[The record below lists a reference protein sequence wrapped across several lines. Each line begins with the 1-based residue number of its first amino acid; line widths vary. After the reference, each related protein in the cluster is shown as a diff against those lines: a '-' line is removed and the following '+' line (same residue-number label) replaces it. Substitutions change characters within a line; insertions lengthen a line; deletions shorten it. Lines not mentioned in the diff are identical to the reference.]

1 MLKKRKN
8 VRKIIVLLISIISII
23 SLGINLN
30 KVTKE
35 KYNSALNLYNA
46 SETINIDKGEID
58 PIYRPKWE
66 KVSSSFSAAN
76 KTLTVVVKG
85 SAYENKTIDAN
96 TQIKYAS
103 DVISTLSASN
113 VKVFIDG
120 IEVTSTTNPTVKIT
134 DTKTSTNTTS
144 GKKEVTHTIQ
154 LSNLEEAVRQAGKNY
169 KEWSGNIALKITGR
183 GQGEST
189 YSSNVLTDDYGNHS
203 MMEIQEDGTWVNVEL
218 KDTKTDHNTDNVM
231 FADYI
236 KPEFTYVYAAKDID
250 HTNKT
255 LTIDFSITDKYFDST
270 KLITD
275 TNGTLT
281 ANQSIV
287 NQITVAMKD
296 DATTAVNTKVTKKIT
311 NIQYITEKRNNE
323 NVRIGAKFTL
333 VIGNLQQ
340 ETSSGNYRDYS
351 GPMSITFPKEI
362 ASDKSKNQ
370 NDAKTITIG
379 IGEPSNSGSQQI
391 VDVVDPV
398 WRVENLQKTVNSTT
412 GKLTATM
419 DIYGTDKYFKQSTL
433 TADQIQLWVD
443 GVNIT
448 ASGSTAKISRT
459 LTKVKDFTEQ
469 RDGKTVTYGI
479 HYKYTITD
487 LEEADALFNA
497 ERAKYAANTSTG
509 RAYREYS
516 GDMSIVIPA
525 NTMVDDYTNTNKALT
540 YSLGHIDSIK
550 PEIIKISSTRD
561 ATNKKETFVFDVV
574 DKYIASSALGT
585 TVTEANN
592 NKSKVHVFVDGE
604 AADSV
609 TKNYTSVT
617 PLSAKINGT
626 SKVVGYRYTL
636 ELTGFEK
643 ARTAINFNREYSD
656 WSGNVT
662 LEIDAG
668 VAKDTA
674 NNFSVKTV
682 FAGDFV
688 DFIKPNA
695 TYQYATADID
705 HTDKTFT
712 MVFDVTDKFY
722 SSGTL
727 AIGDLTIKI
736 DGKDVDWNKVSKSL
750 TVADRQNTVKITEN
764 GVVKSV
770 TKTIGKRYTLEL
782 SNLEQIQTRDT
793 SGNYISYSGVV
804 TVAIPGS
811 KISDT
816 GVDGQNTSPNKNDGT
831 TITSGINIP
840 GGSGTGQVVDVV
852 DPLVERLNSSANAV
866 NKTTTVKFN
875 ITDKYYDATKDAL
888 TQNDMKVLV
897 NGTEVT
903 GKITGFSTKALTES
917 KTTNGT
923 TSQVQYGVEYTVT
936 ISNFDTSANQVLLR
950 IPQGKVIDQYG
961 NSNKQTDLI
970 LYNVLKSAESEA
982 DATSV
987 FLGGKIQRQNIE
999 NITFEK
1005 IISSAVYNHTTKK
1018 ITDTTRAWD
1027 VSAQG
1032 DQSIVAWYVDSEKNA
1047 NGMYKIH
1054 IANNNVTTIAADLKT
1069 TDVSNSIIYA
1079 NQNSTQLFSYIGYA
1093 TGCTATTTITNLS
1106 LLNTTS
1112 VTNMYRMF
1120 RGTGYTAM
1128 TKLDLGAF
1136 DTSNVT
1142 NMSAMFETTGF
1153 KAMQTLN
1160 LGTSFKTNKVT
1171 NMAYMFNA
1179 CGETALESLDLGT
1192 NFNSSE
1198 VTNMHG
1204 MFRRCGHSAM
1214 TSINLRNMNTSKVT
1228 NMAEMFYET
1237 GKTKLT
1243 TLDLGTNFNTSKVTN
1258 MSAMFTWMGA
1268 LTTLNLRDK
1277 FDTSNVTDMHSM
1289 FWGTGCSNMTSF
1301 SLGDKFNT
1309 GKVTDMSGMFYDFA
1323 HKISKLDLGDNF
1335 YTTSA
1340 TNMTNMF
1347 YQAGQT
1353 AMTVL
1358 DLGPAFTKIA
1368 DTRTNMFYNTGKS
1381 GNVVYASEQIYL
1393 DKNNFKL
1400 NTSVTTSAINYT
1412 RGTINPRYRTEWI
1425 KQSSQITIDSANP
1438 KNSKI
1443 TITLRGRTNAEAGK
1457 EFTSNVTSSLTQSQ
1471 IKVFIDG
1478 KEATT
1483 ITKTIGNATA
1493 DTNATTGASD
1503 VVQVLTITN
1512 FQEAAR
1518 QSGKSYKEWSG
1529 NISLKIAKKT
1539 LTDTKYSNQ
1548 NLSAIDTTGT
1558 MTDIVL
1564 AGTGTEKQNDTTST
1578 STMFTDFV
1586 KPEFNY
1592 LSSETTI
1599 NHDTKTVTILF
1610 SVRDKYFSNSGLTAD
1625 TTASKISVTV
1635 ADEEINSK
1643 ITKKLEVVEEE
1654 KDTVNGKDQKVGEK
1668 YRLTI
1673 TGLDHKDGTHYSGIM
1688 QLGFAK
1694 DLVADFS
1701 GNKNDSQTIT
1711 IGVDTPNGTGS
1722 GTIVDVVSPVWS
1734 IASTNAITGV
1744 IKLRVTDKYLVKA
1757 DSIFALTKDSI
1768 KVMVNG
1774 VESTTIE
1781 KSLSGPTEITAN
1793 QVYEYT
1799 LTLSNIEPSD
1809 GGYTE
1814 FTPIDPIVGGT
1825 AKYRNE
1831 NGGDVKLRIVAGTV
1845 TDKYGN
1851 KTLQQDLVVG
1861 SLDNTKPEVYYVQTT
1876 RDDTNHKATIV
1887 FNVTDKNYDS
1897 SKIIGTDEMSIWMD
1911 GTQIDSNITK
1921 TITKKVEIKTTIDN
1935 KTKVVGHQYTLEIS
1949 KLRETDQTFINSARS
1964 YREYSGTLQVKINPT
1979 AARDIKGNT
1988 INPDTATLST
1998 FVDTLK
2004 PEVVYKYSSS
2014 DINKENKTFSMT
2026 FDIVD
2031 KYYNSASS
2039 SAISVSDLAI
2049 RIDGKE
2055 PDWSKVTRTLTPT
2068 GGDNITA
2075 TNISYTDNGT
2085 IKTGNKVVGK
2095 RYTLTL
2101 SNLEQ
2106 LQTKDTSGNYIEYSG
2121 VVSVVIPQN
2130 KVADIGITGDKTN
2143 LNKNSTTTITSG
2155 ISLPGGSGNDQVVDV
2170 VDPLVEKIT
2179 SSASAVNKTASVN
2192 FKITDK
2198 YFAKSTLTQNNIKVL
2213 VNGTEVTGKITGFT
2227 SKELK
2232 EDRTSGSTTTQFQY
2246 GVEYTVNVGGFDSN
2260 VNQVIVRIPQ
2270 GVVTDTSGNG
2280 NKQTDLVLYNV
2291 LKKTDTES
2299 AITSVFL
2306 GGKIQRQNIYNVT
2319 FEKVIPNSVYNH
2331 ATKKIS
2337 DTTRAWDVSAQGDQS
2352 IVAWYVDSE
2361 IKNSTYKIHIA
2372 TNSQVPGQT
2381 TVGNNEIFA
2390 NVNSSRLFQ
2399 NIGYSTNCTATEVI
2413 TNLNLLDTAS
2423 VTDMRW
2429 LFQNTGY
2436 NAMKKLDLSSLDT
2449 RNVTLMSAM
2458 FYGTGYKA
2466 MDTLTFGTNFN
2477 TSKVT
2482 TMEYMFYETGYTAMQ
2497 TLNLGSNFNTSKV
2510 TNMQY
2515 MFRDCGHDALTALD
2529 LGSNFDTSK
2538 VTNMKNMFYNTGF
2551 TAMKTLTLGEQFDT
2565 SKVKDMQYMFYRTGY
2580 RSMTSLDLGTKFNTI
2595 NVTNMSYMFFE
2606 TGPGK
2611 LSSINLGTEF
2621 DTRNVTDMSHM
2632 FHNTGNGALKNLDL
2646 GDKFYT
2652 TNVTNMNVMF
2662 YGTHSLKTLDLG
2674 PAFTKIASQHDSMFD
2689 GTTVNTTIYA
2699 SEQIYL
2705 DKNNFK
2711 LDTDETSSAINYTR
2725 GTINP
2730 KYRTEW
2736 VKESSS
2742 ISTANKNITITLR
2755 GRTNSEAGVDF
2766 TSNVTSSLTQN
2777 QINDQ
2782 IKVFVDG
2789 KEATSITKT
2798 IATATTDK
2806 NAVTGANDV
2815 IQVLTLSNFEE
2826 TARQS
2831 GKSYKEWSGNISL
2844 KIAKKTLTDETYSN
2858 QNLSAI
2864 DTTGTM
2870 TDIVLAGTGTE
2881 NKNNTTSTSTMFTD
2895 YIKPEF
2901 TYSFSTGNIN
2911 YIDKTLTVDFTVTDK
2926 YFESTILK
2934 TDTTAQNITLKLK
2947 DDETAPVNSNVKK
2960 ELKYVSDVMDT
2971 VNGKSVKVGE
2981 KYKLVVKG
2989 LEQKTLNGDYKN
3001 YSGPMSISFPAG
3013 TIKDTSGN
3021 LSDAKTITIGVNEPD
3036 NTGTD
3041 KIVDVVDPMWRTDN
3055 INIDYTNKQVTVDL
3069 IGTDK
3074 YYASNSLTTDKIKVL
3089 VDGEEATSIKKTLST
3104 ASTIQ
3109 YGVKYTLTLSNWEES
3124 TKQSGKQFFEW
3135 SGTTKI
3141 EIAADTLKDES
3152 NNTSNKQ
3159 QFTLGHVDFIKPKIE
3174 RVSSTKNAS
3183 NKTETIVFNVIDKY
3197 LDVTDL
3203 VTESDIS
3210 VYVDNELASQISK
3223 KLTKVSDISGTVNGV
3238 SKVVGHQYQLVLSNF
3253 EQKRTAINYNR
3264 EYSDWS
3270 GNVKI
3275 KIAKDAVKDTNTP
3288 TPNKNDETEIAG
3300 EFIDFIKPNAT
3311 YQYSSSNIDYNGK
3324 TFTMVFD
3331 ITDKHYSSATLAL
3344 SDLTIR
3350 IDGEEPNWDDTG
3362 VHGVI
3367 KQLTIIDR
3375 TNTVNG
3381 QTQTIGKRYTLKLSH
3396 LEQLEKLAG
3405 KETMDYSGVITV
3417 AIPKDKVV
3425 DTSGNKN
3432 DALTI
3437 TSGIEVKGETGK
3449 GEIGLPTYNTVM
3461 AIGTNPRGSSAGSG
3475 FANMN
3480 VYALEISNETGVI
3493 SSYDATNNTGSGHS
3507 NSTTTWKDL
3516 KGNHN
3521 GTINGAIWGSNYLKF
3536 DGIDD
3541 WVNLGQIN
3549 FTNYASLDITVSM
3562 NSVSGEHNLIDNWEG
3577 GGAGIYLKNGVPSF
3591 SIFSKNL
3598 NKYIEIS
3605 ADTALTVGEK
3615 TNIKGIYDGNNLY
3628 LYINGNPVTGT
3639 VVDVVDP
3646 IWERVSSSASAANQT
3661 ATITVR
3667 GTDKYFASSALTA
3680 DKIKIL
3686 INGKEVSTNVS
3697 VNVGTAT
3704 PVYSADG
3711 TTRIGDQ
3718 YTITLSGSG
3727 LPKDTNQ
3734 IKVQIQEGALTD
3746 TSGNKNKATDLLLYN
3761 TLVNTSSE
3769 VASNSG
3775 FLGSKNSE
3783 NTNVSKIERQN
3794 IENVTFMDNIPSSVY
3809 DKSAKAYVDTTAWDV
3824 SAQQDKSILAW
3835 YTTNANGTLKVYIG
3849 SDDEIFGNY
3858 DSSNLFAYI
3867 GYSEEDKFTATETI
3881 SNIELVN
3888 VSSVTNMSYMFRQTG
3903 HNAMTKL
3910 DLGDNF
3916 DTSNVTNMTAMFRYT
3931 GSKKMLTFNLGSK
3944 FNTSQVTDMHEMFI
3958 GTGYHTMEQLDLG
3971 DKFDTSNVT
3980 DMKLM
3985 FENCGYTAMTTLN
3998 LGSKFNT
4005 AKVTDMSNMFNSTGH
4020 EVMNGLNLGLLF
4032 DTSKVTNM
4040 EGMFGECGRKSLE
4053 SLNLG
4058 DKFDTSNVTNMKN
4071 MFNNAATES
4080 LTTFNLGDKF
4090 DTSKVTDM
4098 AGMFHMLG
4106 YGTLEELDL
4115 GDKFYT
4121 KNVTN
4126 MKEMF
4131 YDCGGFAM
4139 TILDLGPAFTKI
4151 AGTYKDMFKATG
4163 KGGAITIYASEQIY
4177 LDKNNFK
4184 LNTDATISA
4193 INYTR
4198 GTINPKYR
4206 TEWIKQSSKINIDTN
4221 NLSNSNIKV
4230 TLRGRTNAEAGVD
4243 FTSNVTSSLTQ
4254 AKLNDQIQIF
4264 IDGEQVDGLTKT
4276 IEDATVV
4283 KNAVTGAND
4292 VTQVLT
4298 LSNFEESARQ
4308 SGKNFKEW
4316 SGNIILK
4323 IDKKTLKDDKYGNQN
4338 LNAIDTT
4345 GTMQDI
4351 VIQETG
4357 TETSNNTT
4365 STTTMFTDY
4374 VRPEFTYEYA
4384 NTQID
4389 YDKKTV
4395 TVVFDVTDKYFK
4407 QSTVSLDNTTIKV
4420 DGKDVDWTKVNKTLA
4435 KKKINADQKVGEIV
4449 YKTDG
4454 TIWYPVNGK
4463 LQQIGERYELVVSGL
4478 ETKNGEGY
4486 SGTMTLAF
4494 PSGIVTDQSNN
4505 SNSAKTITL
4514 GIDDPENHGDH
4525 KDPIVVDVVN
4535 PLWSYGTSSINRV
4548 RNGATADTVDLTIIG
4563 SDKYYKANTLTE
4575 DKIKVYVDDKLQ
4587 VSITKKL
4594 TQITDTATLKKLAT
4608 KQGLADINNLKFT
4621 GYKLTLGNFG
4631 TINGVTKIVID
4642 AGTIQDESGNKNI
4655 ETTIN
4660 VGNIEWIENGDSSTN
4675 QKYPAFRNSIV
4686 DFIKPVIKYKYSAV
4700 EGARNPDIDYEAR
4713 TLTVKFTVTDKY
4725 LRESTIIK
4733 ADGTLNTDAVKI
4745 KVAGTDL
4752 TTQLHTVI
4760 TSADI
4765 TDGKE
4770 YTLVISNFELVY
4782 NTGKG
4787 YEDYSGEVQLV
4798 FEANKIDDTSGN
4810 KNDATTIT
4818 IDTDD
4823 GDDPDHSII
4832 VDVIDPLI
4840 EKTKDSLSVRN
4851 AQNNIVRDLNTE
4863 TGVVSVE
4870 IRATDKYLK
4879 SGTLENVA
4887 EQIKVMMIKPGTTE
4901 KVEVPTI
4908 KKTVTKLRQQATLID
4923 YNITLSN
4930 FEKNEGITSIVIPKG
4945 VIKDTS
4951 ENGNKET
4958 ELLVGNATWVE
4969 VGDSKGEYTAFRD
4982 SIIDVTRPTWNYATS
4997 SITRDRDGETGTV
5010 TIKILGKDTYYL
5022 KDTLTTND
5030 ISVYVANSE
5039 NPEEPITTITK
5050 TLTKITDTAQLEGAD
5065 TGYTLTL
5072 GNFGKY
5078 DGKVK
5083 IKIDADTIKDT
5094 SGNGN
5099 KETEISVG
5107 NSKWVETDVGDSSTN
5122 PKYTAFRNSIVDF
5135 IKPIITYQYEDG
5147 VNPVIDRDNKKV
5159 SISFNVTDTNFLE
5172 SNITASD
5179 IRVLVDDMEVTDSIT
5194 KKLEKSDI
5202 KDTTDTNKKNGVK
5215 YTLTLSNFELDQNLE
5230 DEIFRRHS
5238 GKIELIIAKDKVRD
5252 TSGNGNIET
5261 SIIVDNDNGDDEN
5274 NFINVD
5280 FVKPKIFYDS
5290 KFISWDNRYAEVTI
5304 KGTDRFYDFNT
5315 KLEPEDIK
5323 LYQQNDNGDYI
5334 EVTNLPVTIKSVKNK
5349 YGYDFV
5355 IRLGEFEE
5363 EYKMKIVIAAGKI
5376 SDSSGNV
5383 NEETEIIVGLDNKKP
5398 IWKYISTDTSKFET
5412 DGKISFT
5419 VKGQDKFLNLTKSGL
5434 QDSNMK
5440 IYKDGV
5446 ELTDSVGITVNY
5458 LGQDTTEKSKSYK
5471 IDITGLKE
5479 IGSYSLVFEEKTL
5492 IDEFD
5497 NESNATTISFSK
5509 SAISSNTNNY
5519 TAVTYHASHDFELMH
5534 QAYVHELMSV
5544 NKTGKNSESKTYRA
5558 SSVGEIYKN
5567 VGNTTFAEPFT
5578 YTNGTQSAYSFKG
5591 WGVANEN
5598 GHLVDDQGT
5607 ILTDESKATIY
5618 GLYDEI
5624 PETVTNLKAIW
5635 QKATVIFVSKNGN
5648 NANNGFSP
5656 ETPVKDIK
5664 TAYSKLSASG
5674 TMKTNVIVIMDAIE
5688 WNSSDV
5694 LTGNA
5699 TITSLYAGV
5708 DYTNK
5713 GAELKISSNMQI
5725 NGNVMFDDIKLYSN
5739 STTVSD
5745 GSDYLANGSYNNML
5759 ITNYGNV
5766 VLGRGIITPNEKY
5779 TFGAVIGGEYKQETK
5794 TGSIGIHTVIVEAGK
5809 YNDIVIGSALG
5820 LGGQSIKPKY
5830 VSHQITIGTMKEAAI
5845 SRNSRVT
5852 ITGYLS
5858 MGELEDRCYPYKT
5871 SGNQET
5877 SSSYSRTYSITRLYS
5892 ATFTGENKFAKAS
5905 EDASIYLRAAN
5916 GFNDGKT
5923 DFEMYGGDVTGNVYA
5938 GARMATD
5945 SPETTLNAMKFY
5957 GGTITGNIFGQGG
5970 KDSSYGGTEITLEG
5984 IFTMTG
5990 DIFGGSNSTTV
6001 GSGKVN
6007 GSSTILL
6014 NSTSSVVTG
6023 NVYGGSNGIINN
6035 GSINLNNGLITGSS
6049 SIKLNAGK
6057 VTGDIYGGGNNCG
6070 IVNTADIT
6078 INNGTVL
6085 GTIYGGAYQNQVQGR
6100 SAIKVYGGTV
6110 NDIYGG
6116 NILTGVSQQMGDTTN
6131 QEIKI
6136 TIGDENA
6143 TTTPT
6148 VKGDIYGGGKF
6159 DKIENS
6165 VIQLIKCSTKPT
6177 VYGGSYSSG
6186 VTNKSSIYL
6195 MGMTVSTIYG
6205 GSNVGGNVTSANI
6218 YLQSGTV
6225 TDVYGG
6231 GYGGK
6236 GTEAGITLEG
6246 TATVTSIYGGS
6257 NTKGDVETT
6266 KVILKS
6272 GTITNVFGG
6281 GNSAPV
6287 RNANVTLNGAK
6298 LVIDS
6303 IHGGSK
6309 KTGLCNATNVKL
6321 EAGTVTNV
6329 YGGGLDIGST
6339 NATVNQKGAKVTN
6352 IYGGNHGGTGD
6363 GGQTTNAIVNIVD
6376 SSVKNVYGGNYGRG
6390 TTQNATIN
6398 ISGISVITG
6407 ELYGG
6412 GFRSAIGTAEE
6423 TGSTTINITGGS
6435 INKDIN
6441 GGSKE
6446 SKVYGTTNVNIGR
6459 DAVADKDLT
6468 AGSINIRGNIY
6479 AGGDSYKASNRQSQ
6493 KDYDFD
6499 TISVYGD
6506 THVTLDNSTQSTISF
6521 SGSIFGAGNAASYS
6535 NEVDGSTIT
6544 VKDFG
6549 SSTESYRIASIERTG
6564 KVYIDH
6570 SYLELVGEQDVNNYY
6585 KTTRYTLN
6593 RISNG
6598 LTLQNGTTLYTQRG
6612 FNLVNGFESVKT
6624 DGDGT
6629 STKQTVSI
6637 ADGAVTRNV
6646 DNRIYTLEGIN
6657 LVFAKQEGDI
6667 YSNSSQDIWGDVNGM
6682 AFFGMYRI
6690 NRQTGGKDFDIY
6702 DPNYSGGG
6710 VEGFF
6715 ANGTYIE
6722 GRHKSNHDTTVDGFY
6737 TNVGDYS
6744 NPNNVTVTPE
6754 IIEVTDYG
6762 TYYDWIAGGDIVNY
6776 STTLIASTY
6785 STYSMSELLLDYKY
6799 KPNAT
6804 YTVNRVS
6811 VNALNPDINLIN
6823 PLDIPTISSNAN
6835 NTFGLTMS
6843 TDRTGW
6849 VKSGTTTILSEDYG
6863 KIDGTT
6869 YYKTDSTSTPGKL
6882 IFKIYNSMNVS
6893 EDQDLGNVNIVLT
6906 GKTTTGEDTT
6916 QGGVFKVVI
6925 SVTLQSIYEE
6935 DKEQYTPSFT
6945 NSTETELNYTT
6956 DSKVDLTYLL
6966 YKNAKETIY
6975 TSEDYRVLSSTVKLT
6990 AGTKLTMRD
6999 YGQGDTVNKVYYYQV
7014 PSDSDYDSTETVDGK
7029 TRYIYK
7035 LSKFIDMG
7043 STSVGTKYADNNS
7056 IYYHDGYVFE
7066 KYDISIDFRNSNINA
7081 NQLEQETYLEL
7092 RNSAGQLKYDN
7103 GDKDIKYNLY
7113 NRNATM
7119 SETISNESRSYSAV
7133 ENIDIPFTLNTV
7145 LQEQEVSSGVNIRDT
7160 KYEGKIAGIA
7170 IEITTENGERVNAP
7184 EMQNFKLTN
7193 SSDATEVYK
7202 AGDDGVI
7209 RVPLSEG
7216 LSVLQKKYTLSL
7228 TQYNVP
7234 AGNYVAKVYFF
7245 TSDDGKYYGGETKIV
7260 KEFYIT
7266 FINKT
7271 VGLVGIEAID
7281 GSRILNKATRNNL
7294 EGNQNV
7300 DIKVRVGAPSSGTNV
7315 RVELY
7320 KRNAT
7325 YTENEDGTKTY
7336 TGTEYTPVD
7345 LKTVLDGDW
7354 KTPEEAGMSNTE
7366 GATTEYVIM
7375 EKRNYATPVDEE
7387 IVQFENTLKEN
7398 VSTGEYKLVFK
7409 ACFDDA
7415 IIQTVRK
7422 TFIVTD

>member
-1 MLKKRKN
+1 
-8 VRKIIVLLISIISII
+8 
-23 SLGINLN
+23 
-30 KVTKE
+30 
-35 KYNSALNLYNA
+35 
-46 SETINIDKGEID
+46 
-58 PIYRPKWE
+58 
-66 KVSSSFSAAN
+66 
-76 KTLTVVVKG
+76 
-85 SAYENKTIDAN
+85 
-96 TQIKYAS
+96 
-103 DVISTLSASN
+103 
-113 VKVFIDG
+113 
-120 IEVTSTTNPTVKIT
+120 
-134 DTKTSTNTTS
+134 
-144 GKKEVTHTIQ
+144 
-154 LSNLEEAVRQAGKNY
+154 
-169 KEWSGNIALKITGR
+169 
-183 GQGEST
+183 
-189 YSSNVLTDDYGNHS
+189 
-203 MMEIQEDGTWVNVEL
+203 
-218 KDTKTDHNTDNVM
+218 
-231 FADYI
+231 
-236 KPEFTYVYAAKDID
+236 
-250 HTNKT
+250 
-255 LTIDFSITDKYFDST
+255 
-270 KLITD
+270 
-275 TNGTLT
+275 
-281 ANQSIV
+281 
-287 NQITVAMKD
+287 
-296 DATTAVNTKVTKKIT
+296 
-311 NIQYITEKRNNE
+311 
-323 NVRIGAKFTL
+323 
-333 VIGNLQQ
+333 
-340 ETSSGNYRDYS
+340 
-351 GPMSITFPKEI
+351 
-362 ASDKSKNQ
+362 
-370 NDAKTITIG
+370 
-379 IGEPSNSGSQQI
+379 
-391 VDVVDPV
+391 
-398 WRVENLQKTVNSTT
+398 
-412 GKLTATM
+412 
-419 DIYGTDKYFKQSTL
+419 
-433 TADQIQLWVD
+433 
-443 GVNIT
+443 
-448 ASGSTAKISRT
+448 
-459 LTKVKDFTEQ
+459 
-469 RDGKTVTYGI
+469 
-479 HYKYTITD
+479 
-487 LEEADALFNA
+487 
-497 ERAKYAANTSTG
+497 
-509 RAYREYS
+509 
-516 GDMSIVIPA
+516 
-525 NTMVDDYTNTNKALT
+525 
-540 YSLGHIDSIK
+540 
-550 PEIIKISSTRD
+550 
-561 ATNKKETFVFDVV
+561 
-574 DKYIASSALGT
+574 
-585 TVTEANN
+585 
-592 NKSKVHVFVDGE
+592 
-604 AADSV
+604 
-609 TKNYTSVT
+609 
-617 PLSAKINGT
+617 
-626 SKVVGYRYTL
+626 
-636 ELTGFEK
+636 
-643 ARTAINFNREYSD
+643 
-656 WSGNVT
+656 
-662 LEIDAG
+662 
-668 VAKDTA
+668 
-674 NNFSVKTV
+674 
-682 FAGDFV
+682 
-688 DFIKPNA
+688 
-695 TYQYATADID
+695 
-705 HTDKTFT
+705 
-712 MVFDVTDKFY
+712 
-722 SSGTL
+722 
-727 AIGDLTIKI
+727 
-736 DGKDVDWNKVSKSL
+736 
-750 TVADRQNTVKITEN
+750 
-764 GVVKSV
+764 
-770 TKTIGKRYTLEL
+770 
-782 SNLEQIQTRDT
+782 
-793 SGNYISYSGVV
+793 
-804 TVAIPGS
+804 
-811 KISDT
+811 
-816 GVDGQNTSPNKNDGT
+816 
-831 TITSGINIP
+831 
-840 GGSGTGQVVDVV
+840 
-852 DPLVERLNSSANAV
+852 
-866 NKTTTVKFN
+866 
-875 ITDKYYDATKDAL
+875 
-888 TQNDMKVLV
+888 
-897 NGTEVT
+897 
-903 GKITGFSTKALTES
+903 
-917 KTTNGT
+917 
-923 TSQVQYGVEYTVT
+923 
-936 ISNFDTSANQVLLR
+936 
-950 IPQGKVIDQYG
+950 
-961 NSNKQTDLI
+961 
-970 LYNVLKSAESEA
+970 
-982 DATSV
+982 
-987 FLGGKIQRQNIE
+987 
-999 NITFEK
+999 
-1005 IISSAVYNHTTKK
+1005 
-1018 ITDTTRAWD
+1018 
-1027 VSAQG
+1027 
-1032 DQSIVAWYVDSEKNA
+1032 
-1047 NGMYKIH
+1047 
-1054 IANNNVTTIAADLKT
+1054 
-1069 TDVSNSIIYA
+1069 
-1079 NQNSTQLFSYIGYA
+1079 
-1093 TGCTATTTITNLS
+1093 
-1106 LLNTTS
+1106 
-1112 VTNMYRMF
+1112 
-1120 RGTGYTAM
+1120 
-1128 TKLDLGAF
+1128 
-1136 DTSNVT
+1136 
-1142 NMSAMFETTGF
+1142 
-1153 KAMQTLN
+1153 
-1160 LGTSFKTNKVT
+1160 
-1171 NMAYMFNA
+1171 
-1179 CGETALESLDLGT
+1179 
-1192 NFNSSE
+1192 
-1198 VTNMHG
+1198 
-1204 MFRRCGHSAM
+1204 
-1214 TSINLRNMNTSKVT
+1214 
-1228 NMAEMFYET
+1228 
-1237 GKTKLT
+1237 
-1243 TLDLGTNFNTSKVTN
+1243 
-1258 MSAMFTWMGA
+1258 
-1268 LTTLNLRDK
+1268 
-1277 FDTSNVTDMHSM
+1277 
-1289 FWGTGCSNMTSF
+1289 
-1301 SLGDKFNT
+1301 
-1309 GKVTDMSGMFYDFA
+1309 
-1323 HKISKLDLGDNF
+1323 
-1335 YTTSA
+1335 
-1340 TNMTNMF
+1340 
-1347 YQAGQT
+1347 
-1353 AMTVL
+1353 
-1358 DLGPAFTKIA
+1358 
-1368 DTRTNMFYNTGKS
+1368 
-1381 GNVVYASEQIYL
+1381 
-1393 DKNNFKL
+1393 
-1400 NTSVTTSAINYT
+1400 
-1412 RGTINPRYRTEWI
+1412 
-1425 KQSSQITIDSANP
+1425 
-1438 KNSKI
+1438 
-1443 TITLRGRTNAEAGK
+1443 
-1457 EFTSNVTSSLTQSQ
+1457 
-1471 IKVFIDG
+1471 
-1478 KEATT
+1478 
-1483 ITKTIGNATA
+1483 
-1493 DTNATTGASD
+1493 
-1503 VVQVLTITN
+1503 
-1512 FQEAAR
+1512 
-1518 QSGKSYKEWSG
+1518 
-1529 NISLKIAKKT
+1529 
-1539 LTDTKYSNQ
+1539 
-1548 NLSAIDTTGT
+1548 
-1558 MTDIVL
+1558 
-1564 AGTGTEKQNDTTST
+1564 
-1578 STMFTDFV
+1578 
-1586 KPEFNY
+1586 
-1592 LSSETTI
+1592 
-1599 NHDTKTVTILF
+1599 
-1610 SVRDKYFSNSGLTAD
+1610 
-1625 TTASKISVTV
+1625 
-1635 ADEEINSK
+1635 
-1643 ITKKLEVVEEE
+1643 
-1654 KDTVNGKDQKVGEK
+1654 
-1668 YRLTI
+1668 
-1673 TGLDHKDGTHYSGIM
+1673 
-1688 QLGFAK
+1688 
-1694 DLVADFS
+1694 
-1701 GNKNDSQTIT
+1701 
-1711 IGVDTPNGTGS
+1711 
-1722 GTIVDVVSPVWS
+1722 
-1734 IASTNAITGV
+1734 
-1744 IKLRVTDKYLVKA
+1744 
-1757 DSIFALTKDSI
+1757 
-1768 KVMVNG
+1768 
-1774 VESTTIE
+1774 
-1781 KSLSGPTEITAN
+1781 
-1793 QVYEYT
+1793 
-1799 LTLSNIEPSD
+1799 
-1809 GGYTE
+1809 
-1814 FTPIDPIVGGT
+1814 
-1825 AKYRNE
+1825 
-1831 NGGDVKLRIVAGTV
+1831 
-1845 TDKYGN
+1845 
-1851 KTLQQDLVVG
+1851 
-1861 SLDNTKPEVYYVQTT
+1861 
-1876 RDDTNHKATIV
+1876 
-1887 FNVTDKNYDS
+1887 
-1897 SKIIGTDEMSIWMD
+1897 
-1911 GTQIDSNITK
+1911 
-1921 TITKKVEIKTTIDN
+1921 
-1935 KTKVVGHQYTLEIS
+1935 
-1949 KLRETDQTFINSARS
+1949 
-1964 YREYSGTLQVKINPT
+1964 
-1979 AARDIKGNT
+1979 
-1988 INPDTATLST
+1988 
-1998 FVDTLK
+1998 
-2004 PEVVYKYSSS
+2004 
-2014 DINKENKTFSMT
+2014 
-2026 FDIVD
+2026 
-2031 KYYNSASS
+2031 
-2039 SAISVSDLAI
+2039 
-2049 RIDGKE
+2049 
-2055 PDWSKVTRTLTPT
+2055 
-2068 GGDNITA
+2068 
-2075 TNISYTDNGT
+2075 
-2085 IKTGNKVVGK
+2085 
-2095 RYTLTL
+2095 
-2101 SNLEQ
+2101 
-2106 LQTKDTSGNYIEYSG
+2106 
-2121 VVSVVIPQN
+2121 
-2130 KVADIGITGDKTN
+2130 
-2143 LNKNSTTTITSG
+2143 
-2155 ISLPGGSGNDQVVDV
+2155 
-2170 VDPLVEKIT
+2170 
-2179 SSASAVNKTASVN
+2179 
-2192 FKITDK
+2192 
-2198 YFAKSTLTQNNIKVL
+2198 
-2213 VNGTEVTGKITGFT
+2213 
-2227 SKELK
+2227 
-2232 EDRTSGSTTTQFQY
+2232 
-2246 GVEYTVNVGGFDSN
+2246 
-2260 VNQVIVRIPQ
+2260 
-2270 GVVTDTSGNG
+2270 
-2280 NKQTDLVLYNV
+2280 
-2291 LKKTDTES
+2291 
-2299 AITSVFL
+2299 
-2306 GGKIQRQNIYNVT
+2306 
-2319 FEKVIPNSVYNH
+2319 
-2331 ATKKIS
+2331 
-2337 DTTRAWDVSAQGDQS
+2337 
-2352 IVAWYVDSE
+2352 
-2361 IKNSTYKIHIA
+2361 
-2372 TNSQVPGQT
+2372 
-2381 TVGNNEIFA
+2381 
-2390 NVNSSRLFQ
+2390 
-2399 NIGYSTNCTATEVI
+2399 
-2413 TNLNLLDTAS
+2413 
-2423 VTDMRW
+2423 
-2429 LFQNTGY
+2429 
-2436 NAMKKLDLSSLDT
+2436 
-2449 RNVTLMSAM
+2449 
-2458 FYGTGYKA
+2458 
-2466 MDTLTFGTNFN
+2466 
-2477 TSKVT
+2477 
-2482 TMEYMFYETGYTAMQ
+2482 
-2497 TLNLGSNFNTSKV
+2497 
-2510 TNMQY
+2510 
-2515 MFRDCGHDALTALD
+2515 
-2529 LGSNFDTSK
+2529 
-2538 VTNMKNMFYNTGF
+2538 
-2551 TAMKTLTLGEQFDT
+2551 
-2565 SKVKDMQYMFYRTGY
+2565 
-2580 RSMTSLDLGTKFNTI
+2580 
-2595 NVTNMSYMFFE
+2595 
-2606 TGPGK
+2606 
-2611 LSSINLGTEF
+2611 
-2621 DTRNVTDMSHM
+2621 
-2632 FHNTGNGALKNLDL
+2632 
-2646 GDKFYT
+2646 
-2652 TNVTNMNVMF
+2652 MNVMF

>member
-1 MLKKRKN
+1 M
-8 VRKIIVLLISIISII
+8 
-23 SLGINLN
+23 
-30 KVTKE
+30 
-35 KYNSALNLYNA
+35 
-46 SETINIDKGEID
+46 
-58 PIYRPKWE
+58 
-66 KVSSSFSAAN
+66 
-76 KTLTVVVKG
+76 
-85 SAYENKTIDAN
+85 
-96 TQIKYAS
+96 
-103 DVISTLSASN
+103 
-113 VKVFIDG
+113 
-120 IEVTSTTNPTVKIT
+120 
-134 DTKTSTNTTS
+134 
-144 GKKEVTHTIQ
+144 
-154 LSNLEEAVRQAGKNY
+154 
-169 KEWSGNIALKITGR
+169 
-183 GQGEST
+183 
-189 YSSNVLTDDYGNHS
+189 
-203 MMEIQEDGTWVNVEL
+203 
-218 KDTKTDHNTDNVM
+218 
-231 FADYI
+231 
-236 KPEFTYVYAAKDID
+236 
-250 HTNKT
+250 
-255 LTIDFSITDKYFDST
+255 
-270 KLITD
+270 
-275 TNGTLT
+275 
-281 ANQSIV
+281 
-287 NQITVAMKD
+287 
-296 DATTAVNTKVTKKIT
+296 
-311 NIQYITEKRNNE
+311 
-323 NVRIGAKFTL
+323 
-333 VIGNLQQ
+333 
-340 ETSSGNYRDYS
+340 
-351 GPMSITFPKEI
+351 
-362 ASDKSKNQ
+362 
-370 NDAKTITIG
+370 
-379 IGEPSNSGSQQI
+379 
-391 VDVVDPV
+391 
-398 WRVENLQKTVNSTT
+398 
-412 GKLTATM
+412 
-419 DIYGTDKYFKQSTL
+419 
-433 TADQIQLWVD
+433 
-443 GVNIT
+443 
-448 ASGSTAKISRT
+448 
-459 LTKVKDFTEQ
+459 
-469 RDGKTVTYGI
+469 
-479 HYKYTITD
+479 
-487 LEEADALFNA
+487 
-497 ERAKYAANTSTG
+497 
-509 RAYREYS
+509 
-516 GDMSIVIPA
+516 
-525 NTMVDDYTNTNKALT
+525 
-540 YSLGHIDSIK
+540 
-550 PEIIKISSTRD
+550 
-561 ATNKKETFVFDVV
+561 
-574 DKYIASSALGT
+574 
-585 TVTEANN
+585 
-592 NKSKVHVFVDGE
+592 
-604 AADSV
+604 
-609 TKNYTSVT
+609 
-617 PLSAKINGT
+617 
-626 SKVVGYRYTL
+626 
-636 ELTGFEK
+636 
-643 ARTAINFNREYSD
+643 
-656 WSGNVT
+656 
-662 LEIDAG
+662 
-668 VAKDTA
+668 
-674 NNFSVKTV
+674 
-682 FAGDFV
+682 
-688 DFIKPNA
+688 
-695 TYQYATADID
+695 
-705 HTDKTFT
+705 
-712 MVFDVTDKFY
+712 
-722 SSGTL
+722 
-727 AIGDLTIKI
+727 
-736 DGKDVDWNKVSKSL
+736 
-750 TVADRQNTVKITEN
+750 
-764 GVVKSV
+764 
-770 TKTIGKRYTLEL
+770 
-782 SNLEQIQTRDT
+782 
-793 SGNYISYSGVV
+793 
-804 TVAIPGS
+804 
-811 KISDT
+811 
-816 GVDGQNTSPNKNDGT
+816 
-831 TITSGINIP
+831 
-840 GGSGTGQVVDVV
+840 
-852 DPLVERLNSSANAV
+852 
-866 NKTTTVKFN
+866 
-875 ITDKYYDATKDAL
+875 
-888 TQNDMKVLV
+888 
-897 NGTEVT
+897 
-903 GKITGFSTKALTES
+903 
-917 KTTNGT
+917 
-923 TSQVQYGVEYTVT
+923 
-936 ISNFDTSANQVLLR
+936 
-950 IPQGKVIDQYG
+950 
-961 NSNKQTDLI
+961 
-970 LYNVLKSAESEA
+970 
-982 DATSV
+982 
-987 FLGGKIQRQNIE
+987 
-999 NITFEK
+999 
-1005 IISSAVYNHTTKK
+1005 
-1018 ITDTTRAWD
+1018 
-1027 VSAQG
+1027 
-1032 DQSIVAWYVDSEKNA
+1032 
-1047 NGMYKIH
+1047 
-1054 IANNNVTTIAADLKT
+1054 
-1069 TDVSNSIIYA
+1069 
-1079 NQNSTQLFSYIGYA
+1079 
-1093 TGCTATTTITNLS
+1093 
-1106 LLNTTS
+1106 
-1112 VTNMYRMF
+1112 
-1120 RGTGYTAM
+1120 
-1128 TKLDLGAF
+1128 
-1136 DTSNVT
+1136 
-1142 NMSAMFETTGF
+1142 
-1153 KAMQTLN
+1153 
-1160 LGTSFKTNKVT
+1160 
-1171 NMAYMFNA
+1171 
-1179 CGETALESLDLGT
+1179 
-1192 NFNSSE
+1192 
-1198 VTNMHG
+1198 
-1204 MFRRCGHSAM
+1204 
-1214 TSINLRNMNTSKVT
+1214 
-1228 NMAEMFYET
+1228 
-1237 GKTKLT
+1237 
-1243 TLDLGTNFNTSKVTN
+1243 
-1258 MSAMFTWMGA
+1258 
-1268 LTTLNLRDK
+1268 
-1277 FDTSNVTDMHSM
+1277 
-1289 FWGTGCSNMTSF
+1289 
-1301 SLGDKFNT
+1301 
-1309 GKVTDMSGMFYDFA
+1309 
-1323 HKISKLDLGDNF
+1323 
-1335 YTTSA
+1335 
-1340 TNMTNMF
+1340 
-1347 YQAGQT
+1347 
-1353 AMTVL
+1353 
-1358 DLGPAFTKIA
+1358 
-1368 DTRTNMFYNTGKS
+1368 
-1381 GNVVYASEQIYL
+1381 
-1393 DKNNFKL
+1393 
-1400 NTSVTTSAINYT
+1400 
-1412 RGTINPRYRTEWI
+1412 
-1425 KQSSQITIDSANP
+1425 
-1438 KNSKI
+1438 
-1443 TITLRGRTNAEAGK
+1443 
-1457 EFTSNVTSSLTQSQ
+1457 
-1471 IKVFIDG
+1471 
-1478 KEATT
+1478 
-1483 ITKTIGNATA
+1483 
-1493 DTNATTGASD
+1493 
-1503 VVQVLTITN
+1503 
-1512 FQEAAR
+1512 
-1518 QSGKSYKEWSG
+1518 
-1529 NISLKIAKKT
+1529 
-1539 LTDTKYSNQ
+1539 
-1548 NLSAIDTTGT
+1548 
-1558 MTDIVL
+1558 
-1564 AGTGTEKQNDTTST
+1564 
-1578 STMFTDFV
+1578 
-1586 KPEFNY
+1586 
-1592 LSSETTI
+1592 
-1599 NHDTKTVTILF
+1599 
-1610 SVRDKYFSNSGLTAD
+1610 
-1625 TTASKISVTV
+1625 
-1635 ADEEINSK
+1635 
-1643 ITKKLEVVEEE
+1643 
-1654 KDTVNGKDQKVGEK
+1654 
-1668 YRLTI
+1668 
-1673 TGLDHKDGTHYSGIM
+1673 
-1688 QLGFAK
+1688 
-1694 DLVADFS
+1694 
-1701 GNKNDSQTIT
+1701 
-1711 IGVDTPNGTGS
+1711 
-1722 GTIVDVVSPVWS
+1722 
-1734 IASTNAITGV
+1734 
-1744 IKLRVTDKYLVKA
+1744 
-1757 DSIFALTKDSI
+1757 
-1768 KVMVNG
+1768 
-1774 VESTTIE
+1774 
-1781 KSLSGPTEITAN
+1781 
-1793 QVYEYT
+1793 
-1799 LTLSNIEPSD
+1799 
-1809 GGYTE
+1809 
-1814 FTPIDPIVGGT
+1814 
-1825 AKYRNE
+1825 
-1831 NGGDVKLRIVAGTV
+1831 
-1845 TDKYGN
+1845 
-1851 KTLQQDLVVG
+1851 
-1861 SLDNTKPEVYYVQTT
+1861 
-1876 RDDTNHKATIV
+1876 
-1887 FNVTDKNYDS
+1887 
-1897 SKIIGTDEMSIWMD
+1897 
-1911 GTQIDSNITK
+1911 
-1921 TITKKVEIKTTIDN
+1921 
-1935 KTKVVGHQYTLEIS
+1935 
-1949 KLRETDQTFINSARS
+1949 
-1964 YREYSGTLQVKINPT
+1964 
-1979 AARDIKGNT
+1979 
-1988 INPDTATLST
+1988 
-1998 FVDTLK
+1998 
-2004 PEVVYKYSSS
+2004 
-2014 DINKENKTFSMT
+2014 
-2026 FDIVD
+2026 
-2031 KYYNSASS
+2031 
-2039 SAISVSDLAI
+2039 
-2049 RIDGKE
+2049 
-2055 PDWSKVTRTLTPT
+2055 
-2068 GGDNITA
+2068 
-2075 TNISYTDNGT
+2075 
-2085 IKTGNKVVGK
+2085 
-2095 RYTLTL
+2095 
-2101 SNLEQ
+2101 
-2106 LQTKDTSGNYIEYSG
+2106 
-2121 VVSVVIPQN
+2121 
-2130 KVADIGITGDKTN
+2130 
-2143 LNKNSTTTITSG
+2143 
-2155 ISLPGGSGNDQVVDV
+2155 
-2170 VDPLVEKIT
+2170 
-2179 SSASAVNKTASVN
+2179 
-2192 FKITDK
+2192 
-2198 YFAKSTLTQNNIKVL
+2198 TQNNIKVL

-2449 RNVTLMSAM
+2449 RNVTLMNAM
-2458 FYGTGYKA
+2458 FYATGYKA

-2497 TLNLGSNFNTSKV
+2497 NLNLGGNFNTAKV

-2529 LGSNFDTSK
+2529 LGSNFDTS
-2538 VTNMKNMFYNTGF
+2538 
-2551 TAMKTLTLGEQFDT
+2551 
-2565 SKVKDMQYMFYRTGY
+2565 
-2580 RSMTSLDLGTKFNTI
+2580 
-2595 NVTNMSYMFFE
+2595 NVTNMDSMFYRVGFAKLE
-2606 TGPGK
+2606 TLNLRGNFNTIKVINMSGMFAGVGQTSPLKTLDLGK
-2611 LSSINLGTEF
+2611 SF
-2621 DTRNVTDMSHM
+2621 DTRSVTDMSYM
-2632 FHNTGNGALKNLDL
+2632 FHCTGTSVMTSLDL

-2652 TNVTNMNVMF
+2652 TSATNMQNMF
-2662 YGTHSLKTLDLG
+2662 YQLGTNAMTSLDLG
-2674 PAFTKIASQHDSMFD
+2674 PAFTRIADSYTDMFTNA
-2689 GTTVNTTIYA
+2689 GKSGEMKIYA

-2711 LDTDETSSAINYTR
+2711 LNTSATESAINYTR

-2736 VKESSS
+2736 AIQSSQITIDS
-2742 ISTANKNITITLR
+2742 ANSKNSKIAITLR
-2755 GRTNSEAGVDF
+2755 GKTNEEAGKDF
-2766 TSNVTSSLTQN
+2766 TSNVTSLLTQN

-2844 KIAKKTLTDETYSN
+2844 KIAKKTLTDATYSN

-2911 YIDKTLTVDFTVTDK
+2911 YTDKTLTVDFTVTDK

-2947 DDETAPVNSNVKK
+2947 DDETAPVNSNVTK

-3055 INIDYTNKQVTVDL
+3055 INIDHTNKQVTVDL

-3089 VDGEEATSIKKTLST
+3089 VDGEETTSIKKTLST

-3141 EIAADTLKDES
+3141 EIASDTLKDES

-3174 RVSSTKNAS
+3174 RVSSTKNVS

-3344 SDLTIR
+3344 SDFTIR

-3367 KQLTIIDR
+3367 KQLTITDR

-4058 DKFDTSNVTNMKN
+4058 DKFDTSNVTNMK
-4071 MFNNAATES
+4071 
-4080 LTTFNLGDKF
+4080 
-4090 DTSKVTDM
+4090 
-4098 AGMFHMLG
+4098 
-4106 YGTLEELDL
+4106 
-4115 GDKFYT
+4115 
-4121 KNVTN
+4121 
-4126 MKEMF
+4126 EMF

-4230 TLRGRTNAEAGVD
+4230 TLRGRTNAEAGKD
-4243 FTSNVTSSLTQ
+4243 FTSNVESSLSNE
-4254 AKLNDQIQIF
+4254 KINDQIKVY
-4264 IDGEQVDGLTKT
+4264 IDGEEATSITKQV
-4276 IEDATVV
+4276 ATATEAT
-4283 KNAVTGAND
+4283 NETTGAKD
-4292 VTQVLT
+4292 VVQVLT
-4298 LSNFEESARQ
+4298 LSNFEEALRQ
-4308 SGKNFKEW
+4308 KGKNYKEW
-4316 SGNIILK
+4316 SGNISLK
-4323 IDKKTLKDDKYGNQN
+4323 IAKKTLKDTTYQNQN
-4338 LNAIDTT
+4338 LQAIDTS
-4345 GTMQDI
+4345 GTMEDI
-4351 VIQETG
+4351 ILKGTG
-4357 TETSNNTT
+4357 TESTNNKT

-4420 DGKDVDWTKVNKTLA
+4420 DGEDVDWTKVNKTLA

-4594 TQITDTATLKKLAT
+4594 TEITDTATLKQLAT

-4660 VGNIEWIENGDSSTN
+4660 VGNIEWIETGDSSTN

-4686 DFIKPVIKYKYSAV
+4686 DFIKPVIKYKYSDV

-4733 ADGTLNTDAVKI
+4733 ADGTLNTDVVKI

-4823 GDDPDHSII
+4823 GDDPDNSII

-5147 VNPVIDRDNKKV
+5147 VNPVIDRDNKQV

-5194 KKLEKSDI
+5194 
-5202 KDTTDTNKKNGVK
+5202 
-5215 YTLTLSNFELDQNLE
+5215 
-5230 DEIFRRHS
+5230 
-5238 GKIELIIAKDKVRD
+5238 
-5252 TSGNGNIET
+5252 
-5261 SIIVDNDNGDDEN
+5261 
-5274 NFINVD
+5274 
-5280 FVKPKIFYDS
+5280 
-5290 KFISWDNRYAEVTI
+5290 
-5304 KGTDRFYDFNT
+5304 
-5315 KLEPEDIK
+5315 
-5323 LYQQNDNGDYI
+5323 
-5334 EVTNLPVTIKSVKNK
+5334 
-5349 YGYDFV
+5349 
-5355 IRLGEFEE
+5355 
-5363 EYKMKIVIAAGKI
+5363 
-5376 SDSSGNV
+5376 
-5383 NEETEIIVGLDNKKP
+5383 
-5398 IWKYISTDTSKFET
+5398 
-5412 DGKISFT
+5412 
-5419 VKGQDKFLNLTKSGL
+5419 
-5434 QDSNMK
+5434 
-5440 IYKDGV
+5440 
-5446 ELTDSVGITVNY
+5446 
-5458 LGQDTTEKSKSYK
+5458 
-5471 IDITGLKE
+5471 
-5479 IGSYSLVFEEKTL
+5479 
-5492 IDEFD
+5492 
-5497 NESNATTISFSK
+5497 
-5509 SAISSNTNNY
+5509 
-5519 TAVTYHASHDFELMH
+5519 
-5534 QAYVHELMSV
+5534 
-5544 NKTGKNSESKTYRA
+5544 
-5558 SSVGEIYKN
+5558 
-5567 VGNTTFAEPFT
+5567 
-5578 YTNGTQSAYSFKG
+5578 
-5591 WGVANEN
+5591 
-5598 GHLVDDQGT
+5598 
-5607 ILTDESKATIY
+5607 
-5618 GLYDEI
+5618 
-5624 PETVTNLKAIW
+5624 
-5635 QKATVIFVSKNGN
+5635 
-5648 NANNGFSP
+5648 NGF
-5656 ETPVKDIK
+5656 
-5664 TAYSKLSASG
+5664 
-5674 TMKTNVIVIMDAIE
+5674 
-5688 WNSSDV
+5688 
-5694 LTGNA
+5694 
-5699 TITSLYAGV
+5699 
-5708 DYTNK
+5708 
-5713 GAELKISSNMQI
+5713 
-5725 NGNVMFDDIKLYSN
+5725 
-5739 STTVSD
+5739 
-5745 GSDYLANGSYNNML
+5745 
-5759 ITNYGNV
+5759 
-5766 VLGRGIITPNEKY
+5766 
-5779 TFGAVIGGEYKQETK
+5779 
-5794 TGSIGIHTVIVEAGK
+5794 
-5809 YNDIVIGSALG
+5809 
-5820 LGGQSIKPKY
+5820 
-5830 VSHQITIGTMKEAAI
+5830 
-5845 SRNSRVT
+5845 
-5852 ITGYLS
+5852 
-5858 MGELEDRCYPYKT
+5858 
-5871 SGNQET
+5871 
-5877 SSSYSRTYSITRLYS
+5877 
-5892 ATFTGENKFAKAS
+5892 
-5905 EDASIYLRAAN
+5905 
-5916 GFNDGKT
+5916 
-5923 DFEMYGGDVTGNVYA
+5923 
-5938 GARMATD
+5938 
-5945 SPETTLNAMKFY
+5945 
-5957 GGTITGNIFGQGG
+5957 
-5970 KDSSYGGTEITLEG
+5970 
-5984 IFTMTG
+5984 
-5990 DIFGGSNSTTV
+5990 
-6001 GSGKVN
+6001 
-6007 GSSTILL
+6007 
-6014 NSTSSVVTG
+6014 
-6023 NVYGGSNGIINN
+6023 
-6035 GSINLNNGLITGSS
+6035 
-6049 SIKLNAGK
+6049 
-6057 VTGDIYGGGNNCG
+6057 
-6070 IVNTADIT
+6070 
-6078 INNGTVL
+6078 
-6085 GTIYGGAYQNQVQGR
+6085 
-6100 SAIKVYGGTV
+6100 
-6110 NDIYGG
+6110 
-6116 NILTGVSQQMGDTTN
+6116 
-6131 QEIKI
+6131 
-6136 TIGDENA
+6136 
-6143 TTTPT
+6143 
-6148 VKGDIYGGGKF
+6148 
-6159 DKIENS
+6159 
-6165 VIQLIKCSTKPT
+6165 
-6177 VYGGSYSSG
+6177 
-6186 VTNKSSIYL
+6186 
-6195 MGMTVSTIYG
+6195 
-6205 GSNVGGNVTSANI
+6205 
-6218 YLQSGTV
+6218 
-6225 TDVYGG
+6225 
-6231 GYGGK
+6231 
-6236 GTEAGITLEG
+6236 
-6246 TATVTSIYGGS
+6246 
-6257 NTKGDVETT
+6257 
-6266 KVILKS
+6266 
-6272 GTITNVFGG
+6272 
-6281 GNSAPV
+6281 
-6287 RNANVTLNGAK
+6287 
-6298 LVIDS
+6298 
-6303 IHGGSK
+6303 
-6309 KTGLCNATNVKL
+6309 
-6321 EAGTVTNV
+6321 
-6329 YGGGLDIGST
+6329 
-6339 NATVNQKGAKVTN
+6339 
-6352 IYGGNHGGTGD
+6352 
-6363 GGQTTNAIVNIVD
+6363 
-6376 SSVKNVYGGNYGRG
+6376 
-6390 TTQNATIN
+6390 
-6398 ISGISVITG
+6398 
-6407 ELYGG
+6407 
-6412 GFRSAIGTAEE
+6412 
-6423 TGSTTINITGGS
+6423 
-6435 INKDIN
+6435 
-6441 GGSKE
+6441 
-6446 SKVYGTTNVNIGR
+6446 
-6459 DAVADKDLT
+6459 
-6468 AGSINIRGNIY
+6468 
-6479 AGGDSYKASNRQSQ
+6479 
-6493 KDYDFD
+6493 
-6499 TISVYGD
+6499 
-6506 THVTLDNSTQSTISF
+6506 
-6521 SGSIFGAGNAASYS
+6521 
-6535 NEVDGSTIT
+6535 
-6544 VKDFG
+6544 
-6549 SSTESYRIASIERTG
+6549 
-6564 KVYIDH
+6564 
-6570 SYLELVGEQDVNNYY
+6570 
-6585 KTTRYTLN
+6585 
-6593 RISNG
+6593 
-6598 LTLQNGTTLYTQRG
+6598 
-6612 FNLVNGFESVKT
+6612 
-6624 DGDGT
+6624 
-6629 STKQTVSI
+6629 
-6637 ADGAVTRNV
+6637 
-6646 DNRIYTLEGIN
+6646 
-6657 LVFAKQEGDI
+6657 
-6667 YSNSSQDIWGDVNGM
+6667 
-6682 AFFGMYRI
+6682 
-6690 NRQTGGKDFDIY
+6690 
-6702 DPNYSGGG
+6702 
-6710 VEGFF
+6710 
-6715 ANGTYIE
+6715 
-6722 GRHKSNHDTTVDGFY
+6722 
-6737 TNVGDYS
+6737 
-6744 NPNNVTVTPE
+6744 
-6754 IIEVTDYG
+6754 
-6762 TYYDWIAGGDIVNY
+6762 
-6776 STTLIASTY
+6776 
-6785 STYSMSELLLDYKY
+6785 
-6799 KPNAT
+6799 
-6804 YTVNRVS
+6804 
-6811 VNALNPDINLIN
+6811 
-6823 PLDIPTISSNAN
+6823 
-6835 NTFGLTMS
+6835 
-6843 TDRTGW
+6843 
-6849 VKSGTTTILSEDYG
+6849 
-6863 KIDGTT
+6863 
-6869 YYKTDSTSTPGKL
+6869 
-6882 IFKIYNSMNVS
+6882 
-6893 EDQDLGNVNIVLT
+6893 
-6906 GKTTTGEDTT
+6906 
-6916 QGGVFKVVI
+6916 
-6925 SVTLQSIYEE
+6925 
-6935 DKEQYTPSFT
+6935 
-6945 NSTETELNYTT
+6945 
-6956 DSKVDLTYLL
+6956 
-6966 YKNAKETIY
+6966 
-6975 TSEDYRVLSSTVKLT
+6975 
-6990 AGTKLTMRD
+6990 
-6999 YGQGDTVNKVYYYQV
+6999 
-7014 PSDSDYDSTETVDGK
+7014 
-7029 TRYIYK
+7029 
-7035 LSKFIDMG
+7035 
-7043 STSVGTKYADNNS
+7043 
-7056 IYYHDGYVFE
+7056 
-7066 KYDISIDFRNSNINA
+7066 
-7081 NQLEQETYLEL
+7081 
-7092 RNSAGQLKYDN
+7092 
-7103 GDKDIKYNLY
+7103 
-7113 NRNATM
+7113 
-7119 SETISNESRSYSAV
+7119 
-7133 ENIDIPFTLNTV
+7133 
-7145 LQEQEVSSGVNIRDT
+7145 
-7160 KYEGKIAGIA
+7160 
-7170 IEITTENGERVNAP
+7170 
-7184 EMQNFKLTN
+7184 
-7193 SSDATEVYK
+7193 
-7202 AGDDGVI
+7202 
-7209 RVPLSEG
+7209 
-7216 LSVLQKKYTLSL
+7216 
-7228 TQYNVP
+7228 
-7234 AGNYVAKVYFF
+7234 
-7245 TSDDGKYYGGETKIV
+7245 
-7260 KEFYIT
+7260 
-7266 FINKT
+7266 
-7271 VGLVGIEAID
+7271 
-7281 GSRILNKATRNNL
+7281 
-7294 EGNQNV
+7294 
-7300 DIKVRVGAPSSGTNV
+7300 
-7315 RVELY
+7315 
-7320 KRNAT
+7320 
-7325 YTENEDGTKTY
+7325 
-7336 TGTEYTPVD
+7336 
-7345 LKTVLDGDW
+7345 
-7354 KTPEEAGMSNTE
+7354 
-7366 GATTEYVIM
+7366 
-7375 EKRNYATPVDEE
+7375 
-7387 IVQFENTLKEN
+7387 
-7398 VSTGEYKLVFK
+7398 
-7409 ACFDDA
+7409 
-7415 IIQTVRK
+7415 
-7422 TFIVTD
+7422 

>member
-1 MLKKRKN
+1 MRCGGYKY
-8 VRKIIVLLISIISII
+8 SSTD
-23 SLGINLN
+23 INY
-30 KVTKE
+30 T
-35 KYNSALNLYNA
+35 
-46 SETINIDKGEID
+46 
-58 PIYRPKWE
+58 
-66 KVSSSFSAAN
+66 N
-76 KTLTVVVKG
+76 KTLTVEFDIV
-85 SAYENKTIDAN
+85 D
-96 TQIKYAS
+96 KYFFS
-103 DVISTLSASN
+103 TTLSA
-113 VKVFIDG
+113 
-120 IEVTSTTNPTVKIT
+120 TNAVNNITVKMI
-134 DTKTSTNTTS
+134 DINAVPANITKTLKKKTISADQTS
-144 GKKEVTHTIQ
+144 G
-154 LSNLEEAVRQAGKNY
+154 
-169 KEWSGNIALKITGR
+169 
-183 GQGEST
+183 
-189 YSSNVLTDDYGNHS
+189 
-203 MMEIQEDGTWVNVEL
+203 
-218 KDTKTDHNTDNVM
+218 
-231 FADYI
+231 
-236 KPEFTYVYAAKDID
+236 
-250 HTNKT
+250 
-255 LTIDFSITDKYFDST
+255 SITYKA
-270 KLITD
+270 
-275 TNGTLT
+275 NGDIYE
-281 ANQSIV
+281 NSR
-287 NQITVAMKD
+287 
-296 DATTAVNTKVTKKIT
+296 KIGER
-311 NIQYITEKRNNE
+311 Y
-323 NVRIGAKFTL
+323 TL
-333 VIGNLQQ
+333 VI
-340 ETSSGNYRDYS
+340 SGLEQASKSADGKYKDYS
-351 GPMSITFPKEI
+351 GPMSVAFPAGVITDTSGNTSDQITITVGIDEPDKSGMQEIVDVVTPIWEAKSTTIDKWNKRAIIQLQGTDKYYASNSLDTSKITVYVDGKEI
-362 ASDKSKNQ
+362 TNIEKTLSESTPLTETRNGQEMQYGVEYTLTLSGFSEPDSEFMTARKNGSREYREYSGKTEVKIAAGTLSDAHNTNKEQTISLGNVDCLKPDIIYETSNTTIDQGNKILTVVFEVTDKYYNASASSLKLSDLTVTVDEKTMTSAELTASGNSLTATALASGKGTKYTLVIKNLQ
-370 NDAKTITIG
+370 QNPNDGVDYSGIVSIAIPSGKFADTTGNTNDAKTITIG
-379 IGEPSNSGSQQI
+379 VDTPTNDENHNTGTI
-391 VDVVDPV
+391 VDVVSPV
-398 WRVENLQKTVNSTT
+398 WKAENFRASSDNTQILVD
-412 GKLTATM
+412 LV
-419 DIYGTDKYFKQSTL
+419 GTDKYLDTSKTSVDPSKIKVVINNQDIEATAGIAVNKSIEYKGTRSDILTGAKDVIYTL
-433 TADQIQLWVD
+433 TLSNFKESDETFLA
-443 GVNIT
+443 
-448 ASGSTAKISRT
+448 A
-459 LTKVKDFTEQ
+459 
-469 RDGKTVTYGI
+469 
-479 HYKYTITD
+479 
-487 LEEADALFNA
+487 
-497 ERAKYAANTSTG
+497 RAAGT
-509 RAYREYS
+509 RLYREYS
-516 GDMSIVIPA
+516 GFTQIEMPA
-525 NTMVDDYTNTNKALT
+525 GQLKDTSNNTNVKTTLD
-540 YSLGHIDSIK
+540 LGNIDRIP
-550 PEIIKISSTRD
+550 PEVVKVSSTVD
-561 ATNKKETFVFDVV
+561 KTNKKETIVFDIV
-574 DKYIASSALGT
+574 DKYLKTSTLGT
-585 TVTEANN
+585 TTTEANN
-592 NKSKVHVFVDGE
+592 NLSKLHVFVDDE
-604 AADSV
+604 AADNI
-609 TKNYTSVT
+609 TK
-617 PLSAKINGT
+617 KITKVEKLTDTIGT
-626 SKVVGYRYTL
+626 TTNQLIGYRYTL
-636 ELTGFEK
+636 ELTNFEK
-643 ARTAINFNREYSD
+643 SKNSKGVKD
-656 WSGNVT
+656 WSGTVRVDVDAAVA
-662 LEIDAG
+662 IDTNG
-668 VAKDTA
+668 NTSDET
-674 NNFSVKTV
+674 SIEC
-682 FAGDFV
+682 DFV
-688 DFIKPNA
+688 DLIKPYLEYTHQSSDISTTNK
-695 TYQYATADID
+695 TYTMKFRI
-705 HTDKTFT
+705 TDKYYKSGKLTLNDLT
-712 MVFDVTDKFY
+712 VKIKNGQLKNGSEIVYNLSDLAKAGTVTLALRDTEIYANDIYITDETTGEIDVTDKK
-722 SSGTL
+722 L
-727 AIGDLTIKI
+727 IGH
-736 DGKDVDWNKVSKSL
+736 
-750 TVADRQNTVKITEN
+750 E
-764 GVVKSV
+764 
-770 TKTIGKRYTLEL
+770 YTLKM
-782 SNLEQIQTRDT
+782 SNLEKLQIADGMTTAD
-793 SGNYISYSGVV
+793 YSGIISVGIAANKV
-804 TVAIPGS
+804 LDRTYNGS
-811 KISDT
+811 NN
-816 GVDGQNTSPNKNDGT
+816 GNTAS
-831 TITSGINIP
+831 TITSGVNIP
-840 GGSGTGQVVDVV
+840 NGSGNGTVVDVV
-852 DPLVERLNSSANAV
+852 DPLITGVSTVADPTKGTATLTFRATDSYFASSSISAAN
-866 NKTTTVKFN
+866 
-875 ITDKYYDATKDAL
+875 IQIY
-888 TQNDMKVLV
+888 V
-897 NGTEVT
+897 NGIQKAV
-903 GKITGFSTKALTES
+903 GVASGDGITKTLSQTSKTES
-917 KTTNGT
+917 RLQNGT
-923 TSQVQYGVEYTVT
+923 TSNVQYGIEYTLNITGYPANINQLRVVIPAGLVADQSGNHNKEKSFNLFNT
-936 ISNFDTSANQVLLR
+936 LATAESSPSETSAFMGNT
-950 IPQGKVIDQYG
+950 YG
-961 NSNKQTDLI
+961 IQR
-970 LYNVLKSAESEA
+970 
-982 DATSV
+982 
-987 FLGGKIQRQNIE
+987 GKIAQIV
-999 NITFEK
+999 FESY
-1005 IISSAVYNHTTKK
+1005 IGGTSS
-1018 ITDTTRAWD
+1018 TRWD
-1027 VSAQG
+1027 VSAQK
-1032 DQSIVAWYVDSEKNA
+1032 DQSIMAWYNA
-1047 NGMYKIH
+1047 NEKPTSDTYIIH
-1054 IANNNVTTIAADLKT
+1054 IGSETLIGANVNS
-1069 TDVSNSIIYA
+1069 SNW
-1079 NQNSTQLFSYIGYA
+1079 FSYIGYDANCKA
-1093 TGCTATTTITNLS
+1093 TSEESDPIIKNLKII
-1106 LLNTTS
+1106 S
-1112 VTNMYRMF
+1112 V
-1120 RGTGYTAM
+1120 A
-1128 TKLDLGAF
+1128 
-1136 DTSNVT
+1136 NVT
-1142 NMSAMFETTGF
+1142 NMSNMFAYLGYSNMTTFSLSSNFYTTSATNMSGMFKYAGF
-1153 KAMQTLN
+1153 TKMTTIN
-1160 LGTSFKTNKVT
+1160 LGS
-1171 NMAYMFNA
+1171 
-1179 CGETALESLDLGT
+1179 
-1192 NFNSSE
+1192 
-1198 VTNMHG
+1198 
-1204 MFRRCGHSAM
+1204 
-1214 TSINLRNMNTSKVT
+1214 
-1228 NMAEMFYET
+1228 
-1237 GKTKLT
+1237 
-1243 TLDLGTNFNTSKVTN
+1243 NFNTSKVTN
-1258 MSAMFTWMGA
+1258 MNAMFNHTGYTAMTG
-1268 LTTLNLRDK
+1268 LNLGSAFYTSK
-1277 FDTSNVTDMHSM
+1277 VTNMGSMFGETGYTAMTSLNLGTNFDTSAVTSM
-1289 FWGTGCSNMTSF
+1289 SWMFSNCGHDKMTSLTLGANFNTSLVTTMQGMFNGTGNKLLTS
-1301 SLGDKFNT
+1301 
-1309 GKVTDMSGMFYDFA
+1309 
-1323 HKISKLDLGDNF
+1323 LDLGDLF
-1335 YTTSA
+1335 YTTNVE
-1340 TNMTNMF
+1340 NMTNMF
-1347 YQAGQT
+1347 SNCGT
-1353 AMTVL
+1353 GAMTSL
-1358 DLGPAFTKIA
+1358 DLGPAFTRIA

-1457 EFTSNVTSSLTQSQ
+1457 EFTSNVTSSLTQSQINDQ

-1654 KDTVNGKDQKVGEK
+1654 KDTVNGKNKKVGEK

-1768 KVMVNG
+1768 KVIVNG

-1876 RDDTNHKATIV
+1876 RDNTNHKATIV
-1887 FNVTDKNYDS
+1887 FNVTDKNYYS

-1911 GTQIDSNITK
+1911 ATQIDSNITK

-1935 KTKVVGHQYTLEIS
+1935 KTKVVGHQYTLEIN

-1988 INPDTATLST
+1988 INQNTATLSS

-2039 SAISVSDLAI
+2039 SAISISDLAI

-2068 GGDNITA
+2068 GGDDITA

-2106 LQTKDTSGNYIEYSG
+2106 LQTKDISGNYIEYSG

-2130 KVADIGITGDKTN
+2130 KVADIGTTGDKTN

-2270 GVVTDTSGNG
+2270 GVVTDTSANG

-2306 GGKIQRQNIYNVT
+2306 GGKIQRQNIYNIT

-2429 LFQNTGY
+2429 MFQYTGY

-2529 LGSNFDTSK
+2529 LGSN
-2538 VTNMKNMFYNTGF
+2538 
-2551 TAMKTLTLGEQFDT
+2551 FDT

-2766 TSNVTSSLTQN
+2766 TSNVTSLLTQN

-2947 DDETAPVNSNVKK
+2947 DDETAPVNSNVTK

-3417 AIPKDKVV
+3417 AIPKDKVA

-3449 GEIGLPTYNTVM
+3449 GEIGLPANNTVM
-3461 AIGTNPRGSSAGSG
+3461 AIGTNPGGSSASGS

-3480 VYALEISNETGVI
+3480 VYALEISNETGI
-3493 SSYDATNNTGSGHS
+3493 IGKYDATNNTGNGHS

-3516 KGNHN
+3516 NGSNN
-3521 GTINGAIWGSNYLKF
+3521 GTINGAIWGNNYLKF
-3536 DGIDD
+3536 DGVND
-3541 WVNLGQIN
+3541 WVNLGQMS
-3549 FTNYASLDITVSM
+3549 FTNYASLDITMSIDKVQ
-3562 NSVSGEHNLIDNWEG
+3562 SGEVDLVSNFEDG
-3577 GGAGIYLKNGVPSF
+3577 GIGIYLMNGVPRF
-3591 SIFSKNL
+3591 SIYSKNL

-3734 IKVQIQEGALTD
+3734 IKVQIQECALTD
-3746 TSGNKNKATDLLLYN
+3746 TSGNKNKATDLIVFNALAK
-3761 TLVNTSSE
+3761 TDTETS
-3769 VASNSG
+3769 ATSG
-3775 FLGSKNSE
+3775 FLGSASSA
-3783 NTNVSKIERQN
+3783 NTKVKTIQRQN
-3794 IENVTFMDNIPSSVY
+3794 IDNVTFVDNIPSTVY
-3809 DKSAKAYVDTTAWDV
+3809 DKSAQAYVDDKAWDV
-3824 SAQQDKSILAW
+3824 SAMQDKSILAW
-3835 YTTNANGTLKVYIG
+3835 YTTNANGSLKVYIG
-3849 SDDEIFGNY
+3849 SDYEIFGNY
-3858 DSSNLFAYI
+3858 DSSNLFTYI
-3867 GYSEEDKFTATETI
+3867 GSASICTSTETI
-3881 SNIELVN
+3881 SKIELLN
-3888 VSSVTNMSYMFRQTG
+3888 VASVTNMFRMFRYTG
-3903 HNAMTKL
+3903 ANAMTIL
-3910 DLGDNF
+3910 NLGNNF
-3916 DTSNVTNMTAMFRYT
+3916 DTSNVKIMEAMFGNT
-3931 GSKKMLTFNLGSK
+3931 GSNAMT
-3944 FNTSQVTDMHEMFI
+3944 T
-3958 GTGYHTMEQLDLG
+3958 LDLG
-3971 DKFDTSNVT
+3971 NKFDTSSVTDMIWMFASTGYTAMTSLDLGEKFNTRNVT
-3980 DMKLM
+3980 DMNNM
-3985 FENCGYTAMTTLN
+3985 FNSTGYTAMTTLN
-3998 LGSKFNT
+3998 LGGNFNT
-4005 AKVTDMSNMFNSTGH
+4005 SKVTDMQYMFNQTGYTAMTSLDLGTKFNTSN
-4020 EVMNGLNLGLLF
+4020 VTTMKAMFKNTGKAAMKTLNLGANF

-4040 EGMFGECGRKSLE
+4040 FEMFYRTGYNQMSSLD
-4053 SLNLG
+4053 LG
-4058 DKFDTSNVTNMKN
+4058 TKFNTINVTNMSY
-4071 MFNNAATES
+4071 MFFETGPVKLS
-4080 LTTFNLGDKF
+4080 SINLGTEF
-4090 DTSKVTDM
+4090 DTRNVTDM
-4098 AGMFHMLG
+4098 SHMFHNIG
-4106 YGTLEELDL
+4106 NNDTLKNLDL

-4121 KNVTN
+4121 TSATN
-4126 MKEMF
+4126 MDMMF
-4131 YDCGGFAM
+4131 YG
-4139 TILDLGPAFTKI
+4139 TRSLESLDLGPAFTKV
-4151 AGTYKDMFKATG
+4151 ATQHDDMF
-4163 KGGAITIYASEQIY
+4163 GGTTANTTIYAPEQIY

-4184 LNTDATISA
+4184 LNTDATSSA

-4198 GTINPKYR
+4198 GTINPRYR
-4206 TEWIKQSSKINIDTN
+4206 TEWINENSKITIDTAN
-4221 NLSNSNIKV
+4221 PKNSKITI
-4230 TLRGRTNAEAGVD
+4230 TLRGRTSAEAGVD
-4243 FTSNVTSSLTQ
+4243 FTSNVTSLLTQ

-4276 IEDATVV
+4276 IGDATVV

-4351 VIQETG
+4351 VMQGTG

-4374 VRPEFTYEYA
+4374 IKPEFTYEYA

-4435 KKKINADQKVGEIV
+4435 KKKTNADQKVGEIV

-4463 LQQIGERYELVVSGL
+4463 LQQIGERYELIVSGL

-4923 YNITLSN
+4923 YKITLSN
-4930 FEKNEGITSIVIPKG
+4930 FERNEGITSIVIPKG

-5135 IKPIITYQYEDG
+5135 IKPIIIYQYEDG

-5725 NGNVMFDDIKLYSN
+5725 NGNVMYDDIKLYSN

-5766 VLGRGIITPNEKY
+5766 VLGRGIITPNGKY
-5779 TFGAVIGGEYKQETK
+5779 TFGAVIGGEYRQETK

-5820 LGGQSIKPKY
+5820 SGGQSIKPKY

-5905 EDASIYLRAAN
+5905 EDASIYLRSAN

-5923 DFEMYGGDVTGNVYA
+5923 DFEMYGGNVTGNVYA

-6309 KTGLCNATNVKL
+6309 KTGLCNATNVNL

-6390 TTQNATIN
+6390 TTQNTTIN

-6468 AGSINIRGNIY
+6468 AASINIRGNIY

-6506 THVTLDNSTQSTISF
+6506 THATLDNSTQSTISF

-6549 SSTESYRIASIERTG
+6549 SSTESYRMTSIERTG

-6762 TYYDWIAGGDIVNY
+6762 TYYDWIAGGDVVNY

-6804 YTVNRVS
+6804 YNVNRVS
-6811 VNALNPDINLIN
+6811 INALNPDINLIN

-6835 NTFGLTMS
+6835 NTFGLTIS

-6863 KIDGTT
+6863 KIGGTT

-6906 GKTTTGEDTT
+6906 GKTTTGKDTT

-7014 PSDSDYDSTETVDGK
+7014 PSDSDYESTETVDGK

-7081 NQLEQETYLEL
+7081 NQLAQETYLEL

-7133 ENIDIPFTLNTV
+7133 ENLDIPFTLNTV

-7184 EMQNFKLTN
+7184 EMQNFKLAN

-7260 KEFYIT
+7260 KEFYIA
-7266 FINKT
+7266 FINKI